1 MKYIYVIL
9 LILVLFILVFLITED
24 KCAVENFTQF
34 NDDKYICDDANANN
48 TYTGDTNNKIVN
60 NSFCTYDYET
70 VCNRPFA
77 SNYDELTTSM
87 PSNDISVCGDDK
99 FKDNGN
105 YIDVYQYELEEN
117 GEFKLD
123 DDGNKVKIKLKK
135 SEVSGSPL
143 MYFDRE
149 VVIDSNDELRY
160 KDGTFVFKQ
169 TNKIDNSKCK
179 TINNKICRFPMSDS
193 NVNSLYGI
201 SSNEDEFKSLVNNSG
216 ELMPGN
222 MLTQGAL
229 YNDTTKKI
237 RQDKKMLFKELFFD
251 SDTIEGN
258 GLNLWDNNGFID
270 MTLLTST
277 DSILSKKYTVKDESD
292 NKSSIDILSAYLDN
306 FGNIVN
312 RKGYNLEGI
321 PRNYYELVK
330 LANSKGFSVA
340 LAVNKNANKYACGIA
355 KTKASACDIAL
366 ARCKTFIG
374 LEKIGELF
382 KNQKANLVTELKR
395 RKSVYP
401 IKSLVG
407 NIVDTETN
415 IDADNKFLTYTY
427 LDETQ
432 KTNHMSVLQ
441 KYLNDSDEISL
452 AVMYYRSLSHKELYN
467 IFKNRNLTSDE
478 INSVEQKSNNI
489 PSLNTVLKYIVN
501 KSIEEDTNNE
511 SGILMIDNERYINY
525 NNDATNV
532 IQHCSL
538 PEVQNI
544 CNGKE
549 KCNEAAVIGL
559 NQENKCILLQ
569 DFKLTFPNWD
579 KYELIAE
586 QDLDNDKWINEKN
599 EIHNNNKI
607 NLANELMNKCKMLG
621 SECVMYKIN
630 GETYSYNTLFS

>member
-34 NDDKYICDDANANN
+34 NDEKYICDDANANN
-48 TYTGDTNNKIVN
+48 TYTGDMDDKVIN

-87 PSNDISVCGDDK
+87 PSNDISVCGDEK

-105 YIDVYQYELEEN
+105 FIDVFQYELEEN

-123 DDGNKVKIKLKK
+123 DDDNKIKVKLTK
-135 SEVSGSPL
+135 SEISGNPL
-143 MYFDRE
+143 TYYDRE
-149 VVIDSNDELRY
+149 VIIDSNDELRY
-160 KDGTFVFKQ
+160 KDGTFVYKQ

-179 TINNKICRFPMSDS
+179 TINNKICRFSMSNS

-229 YNDTTKKI
+229 YNDVTKKI

-258 GLNLWDNNGFID
+258 GLNLWDDNGFVD
-270 MTLLTST
+270 MKLLTST
-277 DSILSKKYTVKDESD
+277 DSILSKKYTVKDESE
-292 NKSSIDILSAYLDN
+292 NESSTVVLSSYVDN
-306 FGNIVN
+306 FGNIIN

-330 LANSKGFSVA
+330 LANSKGFKVA
-340 LAVNKNANKYACGIA
+340 LAVNKSANKYACGIA

-366 ARCKTFIG
+366 ARCKTFVS
-374 LEKIGELF
+374 LEKIEELF

-401 IKSLVG
+401 VKSLVG
-407 NIVDTETN
+407 NIVDTEIN
-415 IDADNKFLTYTY
+415 IDPDSKFLTYTY
-427 LDETQ
+427 FDDTQ
-432 KTNHMSVLQ
+432 KVNHVTVLQ
-441 KYLNDSDEISL
+441 NYLNNSEEISL
-452 AVMYYRSLSHKELYN
+452 AVMYYRSLSHKELHN
-467 IFKNRNLTSDE
+467 IFKNKNLTSDE

-489 PSLNTVLKYIVN
+489 SSLNTILKYIVN

-511 SGILMIDNERYINY
+511 SGILMVDNERYVNY

-559 NQENKCILLQ
+559 SQENKCILLQ

-579 KYELIAE
+579 KYDLLAE
-586 QDLDNDKWINEKN
+586 QDLENDKWINEKN

-607 NLANELMNKCKMLG
+607 NLANNLMNKCKMLG

>member
-24 KCAVENFTQF
+24 KCAIENFTQF

-48 TYTGDTNNKIVN
+48 TYTGDTDNKIVN

-77 SNYDELTTSM
+77 TNYDELTTSM

-105 YIDVYQYELEEN
+105 YIDVYQYEFEEN

-123 DDGNKVKIKLKK
+123 DDGNKVKMKLKK

-179 TINNKICRFPMSDS
+179 TINNKICRFPMSNS

-229 YNDTTKKI
+229 YNDATKKI

-258 GLNLWDNNGFID
+258 GLNLWDDNGFID

-292 NKSSIDILSAYLDN
+292 NESSTDVLSAYVDN

-330 LANSKGFSVA
+330 LANSKGFKVA

-366 ARCKTFIG
+366 ARCKTFIS
-374 LEKIGELF
+374 LEKIEELF
-382 KNQKANLVTELKR
+382 KSQKANLVTELKR

-407 NIVDTETN
+407 NIVDTEIN
-415 IDADNKFLTYTY
+415 IDPDSKFLTYTY

-432 KTNHMSVLQ
+432 KTNHVSVLQ

-467 IFKNRNLTSDE
+467 IFKNKNLTSDE

-489 PSLNTVLKYIVN
+489 PSLNTILKYIVN

-511 SGILMIDNERYINY
+511 SGILMIDNERYVNY

-579 KYELIAE
+579 KYELLAE

-607 NLANELMNKCKMLG
+607 NLSNELMNKCKMLG

>member
-24 KCAVENFTQF
+24 KCAIENFTQF

-48 TYTGDTNNKIVN
+48 TYTGDTDNKIVN

-105 YIDVYQYELEEN
+105 YIDVYQYEFEEN

-123 DDGNKVKIKLKK
+123 DDGNKVKMKLKK

-179 TINNKICRFPMSDS
+179 TINNKICRFPMSNS

-229 YNDTTKKI
+229 YNDATKKI

-258 GLNLWDNNGFID
+258 GLNLWDDNGFID

-292 NKSSIDILSAYLDN
+292 NESSTDVLSAYVDN

-330 LANSKGFSVA
+330 LANSKGFKVA

-366 ARCKTFIG
+366 ARCKTFIS
-374 LEKIGELF
+374 LEKIEELF
-382 KNQKANLVTELKR
+382 KSQKANLVTELKR

-407 NIVDTETN
+407 NIVDTEIN
-415 IDADNKFLTYTY
+415 IDPDSKFLTYTY

-432 KTNHMSVLQ
+432 KTNHVSVLQ

-467 IFKNRNLTSDE
+467 IFKNKNLTSDE

-489 PSLNTVLKYIVN
+489 PSLNTILKYIVN

-511 SGILMIDNERYINY
+511 SGILMIDNERYVNY

-579 KYELIAE
+579 KYELLAE

-607 NLANELMNKCKMLG
+607 NLSNELMNKCKMLG

>member
-24 KCAVENFTQF
+24 KCAIENFTQF

-48 TYTGDTNNKIVN
+48 TYTGDTDNKIVN

-123 DDGNKVKIKLKK
+123 DDGNKVKMKLKK

-179 TINNKICRFPMSDS
+179 TINNKICRFPMSNS

-229 YNDTTKKI
+229 YNDATKKI

-258 GLNLWDNNGFID
+258 GLNLWDDNGFID

-292 NKSSIDILSAYLDN
+292 NESSTDVLSAYVDN

-330 LANSKGFSVA
+330 LANSKGFKVA

-374 LEKIGELF
+374 LEKIEELF

-407 NIVDTETN
+407 NIVDTEIN
-415 IDADNKFLTYTY
+415 IDPDNKFLTYTY

-432 KTNHMSVLQ
+432 KTNHVSVLQ

-467 IFKNRNLTSDE
+467 IFKNKNLTSDE

-489 PSLNTVLKYIVN
+489 PSLNTILKYIAN

-511 SGILMIDNERYINY
+511 SGILMIDNERYVNY

-579 KYELIAE
+579 KYELLAE

-607 NLANELMNKCKMLG
+607 NLSNELMNKCKMLG